1 MQAITRPELD
11 KISQSL
17 AKHMKRIRN
26 THGQAKSS
34 VSLRGLEK
42 APTGI
47 GGLDEISGGGLP
59 RGRTTIV
66 CGGAGCGKTMLG
78 LEFLVRGVEE
88 FGEPGVLLA
97 FEETP
102 EEMTRN
108 VASLGFDLKA
118 LSDKKKLFLDYLPVE
133 PSEIHE
139 TGDYDLEGL
148 FIRLQ
153 HAVDSVGAKRVV
165 LDTLEALFSGFSN
178 MAILRAE
185 VRRLFRWL
193 KDRGLTTVVTAER
206 GDGTLTRHGL
216 EEYVSDCVILL
227 DHRIQEQ
234 ISTRRLRIVKYRGTR
249 HGADE
254 YPFLIDDSG
263 LSVLPV
269 TSATLNHKISRE
281 RVSTGISDLDTM
293 MQGKGYYRGS
303 SILVSGTAG
312 SGKTTLS
319 CHFADATCRRGG
331 RCLYIGFEESTDQ
344 VFRNA
349 ASVGIDL
356 NRYVKK
362 GLLFHRAWRPSQYGM
377 EMHLLHIH
385 KLIDTLKPESIVIDP
400 VSNLIGSSTQRDVRS
415 MLMRLIDFLKE
426 KGITALLTT
435 LTRGGNHLEAT
446 EEQISSLIDTWILL
460 RDVEQ
465 SGERNRC
472 LYILKSRGMA
482 HSNQLREFVITS
494 EGIRLLTPYIGS
506 GRVFTGSARLAQE
519 AKDSSEALL
528 RKQTIERKRGELQAK
543 RRELEAR
550 IENLRVEYAA
560 EEKQMEMLIHQA
572 QNVEHRLELDTQE
585 MAGSRQAGLSG
596 DRQNRKHVNG
606 AQA

>member
-1 MQAITRPELD
+1 
-11 KISQSL
+11 
-17 AKHMKRIRN
+17 MKQIRN
-26 THGQAKSS
+26 ANGQAKSS
-34 VSLRGLEK
+34 FSLAGLGK

-47 GGLDEISGGGLP
+47 SGLDEISGGGLP

-66 CGGAGCGKTMLG
+66 CGGPGCGKTMLG
-78 LEFLVRGVEE
+78 LEFLVRGIEE

-108 VASLGFDLKA
+108 FASLGFDLKG
-118 LSDKKKLFLDYLPVE
+118 LSDKKKLFLDFMRIE

-153 HAVDSVGAKRVV
+153 NAVDSVGAKRVV
-165 LDTLEALFSGFSN
+165 LDTPEALFSGFSN
-178 MAILRAE
+178 IAILRAE
-185 VRRLFRWL
+185 LRRLFRWL
-193 KDRGLTTVVTAER
+193 KDRDLTTVVTAEQ
-206 GDGTLTRHGL
+206 GEGTLTRHSL

-227 DHRIQEQ
+227 DHRIQDQ
-234 ISTRRLRIVKYRGTR
+234 ISTRRLRVVKYRGTK

-269 TSATLNHKISRE
+269 TAATLNHKISRD
-281 RVSTGISDLDTM
+281 RVSTGISDLNTM

-303 SILVSGTAG
+303 SILVTGTAG
-312 SGKTTLS
+312 SGKTTLA

-356 NRYVKK
+356 SPYVKK
-362 GLLFHRAWRPSQYGM
+362 ELLFHQAWRPTQYGM
-377 EMHLLHIH
+377 EMHLLRIH
-385 KLIDTLKPESIVIDP
+385 KLIDTLKPESVILDP
-400 VSNLIGSSTQRDVRS
+400 ISNLIGSGTQRDVRS

-426 KGITALLTT
+426 KGMTTLLTAMAK
-435 LTRGGNHLEAT
+435 GGDNLEGT

-460 RDVEQ
+460 RDIEQ

-494 EGIRLLTPYIGS
+494 KGIRLLLPYIGS
-506 GRVFTGSARLAQE
+506 GQVFTGSARLAQE
-519 AKDSSEALL
+519 ARDSAESLV
-528 RKQTIERKRGELQAK
+528 RKQTIERKRYELQGK
-543 RRELEAR
+543 RRELDAK
-550 IENLRVEYAA
+550 IAKLRAEFEA

-572 QNVEHRLELDTQE
+572 QNVEHRLEVDTEE
-585 MAGSRQAGLSG
+585 MAGSRQAEVSAGPK
-596 DRQNRKHVNG
+596 NPKHVNG
-606 AQA
+606 AQR